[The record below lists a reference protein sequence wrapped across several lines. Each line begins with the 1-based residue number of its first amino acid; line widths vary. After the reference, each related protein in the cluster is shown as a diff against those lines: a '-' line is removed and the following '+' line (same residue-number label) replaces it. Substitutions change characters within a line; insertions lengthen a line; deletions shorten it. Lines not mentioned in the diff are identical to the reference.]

1 MADFYSGY
9 ATPPNGFAKYR
20 LRLNVTVAA
29 QDVAS
34 NTSTLN
40 YVLSLEKDR
49 SQTGFYAFPNRSFSV
64 SINGS
69 VVNSGSGTIPDAP
82 WTGWSAWTLA
92 NGAITVSHDADGSK
106 AVSVAG
112 AYSGAAVSWAIG
124 PVSLSSSMVLTN
136 IPRATTPTVSP
147 SPAAVGSVVTV
158 TLPRASSS
166 FTHNISWACGSQ
178 SGTVA
183 NGVGASTPF
192 TVPDVMAQ
200 YPTRIMAP
208 VVITAVT
215 KNGSATLGSKQVTLF
230 ARAVPGPPEQPTAG
244 PIPTS
249 KQFDIRARVVEY
261 TGSEWSARNQIAASS
276 IQLVDPSSAT
286 ATCTISLSQ
295 VNAVDFEDYSIID
308 VDIYDGTNWIFTDH
322 RFVLSRVDGDE
333 TDPTRTSSY
342 SGTEFIDYSLGF
354 AYTQKDYE
362 WKSASPGEI
371 MTRLII
377 DAKARNWGP
386 RVGRDFNTNETSLGE
401 PWANSNIARKI
412 GKGTP
417 LSQVLAGL
425 VSDGLA
431 EYRPSYRNNQA
442 FLTLLNP
449 GTGSDYS
456 ALGASPVVNLA
467 VATLTRAPR
476 RSSMEKQLTR
486 VTVVGDDK
494 VQITREKSPFNANVF
509 GQMEG
514 WVAAS
519 GVETNAEARKIG
531 DNALKDNRSP
541 TSERT
546 FEYSGQYAAPSLYP
560 YYTFAPGDWVLIPDG
575 DNTTRERISQV
586 TIDKQVNESPSLTI
600 LTGDRILS
608 GVASLAKRQSTQTGG
623 SIPGG
628 NQTSLPPIDSRIPE
642 EPVVSSVTSVG
653 YWDSDGAA
661 KSSVTIS
668 WAPVTTALNG
678 ANISVGAYEV
688 WWRLDGGA
696 AEYAFRSLTDQT
708 TIEMPGFDV
717 FSNIEFRVRARSA
730 AGIFG
735 QFSEDQPHTTQA
747 PNIPLAQPA
756 APVVTANALGVISI
770 EWDGKIATAPAP
782 RQLAFVRAEISL
794 TLGGPYTPAGA
805 PLLSAG
811 AATVDPGQYR
821 EYFLRLRA
829 VDRLGV
835 EGTPSAVSSI
845 LTVDPGLITRVPEV
859 TTGLAFTTDSQF
871 TANGAF
877 LEAWF
882 DLSWNA
888 VEVDTEGDPLVI
900 AGYQVWGREFPE
912 TEAVL
917 MATVEGV
924 SGRVLVEPNSEWR
937 IAVRAIS
944 SVGAAFG
951 AFSDEVVAVADAAVP
966 VLSAPTV
973 PTLSSKL
980 GVVTVNWNGLLV
992 DGAPP
997 RQFRGARA
1005 EVSAASTG
1013 PFTQVGPPFSSGGTV
1028 VTGKDVGATVFVR
1041 LVARDSL
1048 SVDSPASE
1056 IASIVVVG
1064 VGAGDIEVGA
1074 ITLPNLDASISDAIS
1089 GAQSDAAAA
1098 AAAASAAEASAN
1110 GKSRVFRQAGAP
1122 AGTAH
1127 TVGDVWFDVDDDNS
1141 VYLWDGSAWTAA
1153 PFGTNAIAEAS
1164 ITNALIADA
1173 TIQNAKIA
1181 TLDAAKITT
1190 GLLSAGRISARS
1202 ISTEKLLV
1210 ANLTNLIEDPSFEAD
1225 SAISWSTET
1234 SDVTKST
1241 ATPRSGD
1248 YCLRIVSTGT
1258 PYEASRHQT
1267 AIAVQPGEEY
1277 LLSGFARMGSGD
1289 ATEGALELRMAYGA
1303 TAGAMPDVDL
1313 VAPAPTVTTE
1323 YGSFSGV
1330 YIVPSGMFFIRP
1342 VVFMDDTVS
1351 GNVYLLD
1358 DVSMSRRST
1367 GELIVDG
1374 AITSDQLSAESVTA
1388 EKIAALSV
1396 GADAIQAQAITAEK
1410 LAVGAI
1416 TASSIEAGAITA
1428 DAIEVGVIEAYH
1440 LSAAVGQSLDISS
1453 NESINLIVSNV
1464 ADNVTALDGVVGT
1477 VQEMGT
1483 YYQFGNNEATISS
1496 PDSTYALALSP
1507 EGIQIR
1513 ENNVAVST
1521 WDAGQFLVESAVI
1534 STAVVGNHQI
1544 EKYETG
1550 TVVRAL

>member
-1 MADFYSGY
+1 
-9 ATPPNGFAKYR
+9 
-20 LRLNVTVAA
+20 
-29 QDVAS
+29 
-34 NTSTLN
+34 
-40 YVLSLEKDR
+40 
-49 SQTGFYAFPNRSFSV
+49 
-64 SINGS
+64 
-69 VVNSGSGTIPDAP
+69 
-82 WTGWSAWTLA
+82 
-92 NGAITVSHDADGSK
+92 
-106 AVSVAG
+106 
-112 AYSGAAVSWAIG
+112 
-124 PVSLSSSMVLTN
+124 
-136 IPRATTPTVSP
+136 
-147 SPAAVGSVVTV
+147 
-158 TLPRASSS
+158 
-166 FTHNISWACGSQ
+166 
-178 SGTVA
+178 VA

-200 YPTRIMAP
+200 YPTRIVAP

-215 KNGSATLGSKQVTLF
+215 KNGSATLGSRQVTLF
-230 ARAVPGPPEQPTAG
+230 ARAVPSPPEQPTVG
-244 PIPTS
+244 PIPPS
-249 KQFDIRARVVEY
+249 KQFDIRARVVKF
-261 TGSEWSARNQIAASS
+261 TGSEWSARSPVAAST

-295 VNAVDFEDYSIID
+295 VNAVDFQDYSIVD
-308 VDIYDGTNWIFTDH
+308 VDIFDGTNWIFTDH

-342 SGTEFIDYSLGF
+342 SGTEFIDYCLGF

-362 WKSASPGEI
+362 WTSATPGQI
-371 MTRLII
+371 MATLII
-377 DAKARNWGP
+377 DAKARGWGS
-386 RVGRDFNTNETSLGE
+386 RMGRDFNGAETSLGE

-425 VSDGLA
+425 VGDGLA
-431 EYRPSYRNNQA
+431 EYRPSYRNNEA
-442 FLTLLNP
+442 FLTMLNP

-486 VTVVGDDK
+486 VTVVGSDE
-494 VQITREKSPFNANVF
+494 VQITREKTPFDSNVF

-519 GVETNAEARKIG
+519 GVETNAEARNIG
-531 DNALKDNRSP
+531 DNALRDNRSP

-586 TIDKQVNESPSLTI
+586 TINKQVDESPSLTI

-608 GVASLAKRQSTQTGG
+608 GVAGLAKRQSTQTGG
-623 SIPGG
+623 SIAGG
-628 NQTSLPPIDSRIPE
+628 NQTSLPPLDSRIPS
-642 EPVVSSVTSVG
+642 EPLVSSVTSVG

-668 WAPVTTALNG
+668 WARVTTALNG
-678 ANISVGAYEV
+678 ASISVGAYEV

-717 FSNIEFRVRARSA
+717 FSNIEFRVRARSV

-794 TLGGPYTPAGA
+794 TLAGPYTPAGA

-811 AATVDPGQYR
+811 SATVDPGQYR

-845 LTVDPGLITRVPEV
+845 LTVDPGLITRIPEV

-917 MATVEGV
+917 MATVEGI

-951 AFSDEVVAVADAAVP
+951 AFSDEVVAVADAEVP

-980 GVVTVNWNGLLV
+980 GVVTVNWNGLLI
-992 DGAPP
+992 DGATP

-1056 IASIVVVG
+1056 IASIVVAG
-1064 VGAGDIEVGA
+1064 VGAGDIQVGA
-1074 ITLPNLDASISDAIS
+1074 ITLPDLDASISDAIS

-1098 AAAASAAEASAN
+1098 AAAASAAAASAN
-1110 GKSRVFRQAGAP
+1110 GKNRVYHQSAEP
-1122 AGTAH
+1122 SGTAH
-1127 TVGDVWFDVDDDNS
+1127 TVGDTWFDSDDGNRIYRWS
-1141 VYLWDGSAWTAA
+1141 GSAWVAA
-1153 PFGTNAIAEAS
+1153 VLGTNAIAEAS

-1181 TLDAAKITT
+1181 TLDAGKITT
-1190 GLLSAGRISARS
+1190 GLLSADRISARS
-1202 ISTEKLLV
+1202 ISTQKLLV
-1210 ANLTNLIEDPSFEAD
+1210 ANLTNLIEDPNFDLNSPV
-1225 SAISWSTET
+1225 SWNTAT
-1234 SDVTKST
+1234 SNVTKST
-1241 ATPRSGD
+1241 VTPRSGSH
-1248 YCLRIVSTGT
+1248 CLRIVSTNT

-1277 LLSGFARMGSGD
+1277 LLSGFARMDSG
-1289 ATEGALELRMAYGA
+1289 TALEGYLELQIAYGA
-1303 TAGAMPDVDL
+1303 TASTTSIVVS
-1313 VAPAPTVTTE
+1313 VAPSLDVTTT
-1323 YGSFSGV
+1323 YGLFTGV
-1330 YIVPSGMFFIRP
+1330 WVVPAGVFFARP
-1342 VVFMDDTVS
+1342 VVYMDDTVA

-1358 DVSMSRRST
+1358 DVSMSRRNAGS
-1367 GELIVDG
+1367 LIIDG
-1374 AITSDQLSAESVTA
+1374 AITSDKLAVGSVSA
-1388 EKIAALSV
+1388 EKISALSV

-1410 LAVGAI
+1410 LAVGAV

-1428 DAIEVGVIEAYH
+1428 NAIQVGVIEAFH
-1440 LSAAVGQSLDISS
+1440 LAAAVGQSLDISS
-1453 NESINLIVSNV
+1453 NTSINLLVGDIASNANAVGAV
-1464 ADNVTALDGVVGT
+1464 AGT

-1483 YYQFGNNEATISS
+1483 YYRFGANEATIASGENS
-1496 PDSTYALALSP
+1496 AYVLALSST
-1507 EGIQIR
+1507 GIAIR
-1513 ENNVAVST
+1513 ENNVDVSN
-1521 WDAGQFLVESAVI
+1521 WDAGQFSVDTVI
-1534 STAVVGNHQI
+1534 VKETIQVGNHQI
-1544 EKYETG
+1544 DKSATG
-1550 TVVRAL
+1550 TVIRAL